1 VENGVKILSKE
12 QIADLNKKGHN
23 LDASGDTLY
32 VIGFILDDSQNN
44 AADPEPFKVATSAV
58 EKIVR
63 KGLARPWL
71 PGKKGD
77 KLHFRPK
84 PDATDAE
91 ILELQRNHA
100 GGEIVDYVMNDEGNR
115 AWGIFKI
122 WPEWKDLFEKEE
134 LSKDLPPF
142 LSPMIGNW
150 VRDEITG
157 EITDGEILHVHSVDH
172 PGYDRAYARF
182 IGKCNGPIDQCM
194 RELRPLAA
202 AGLVKEWRDNSCPCP
217 KNFLNTKLALAS
229 SGMPPTETQP
239 PKSDGSSTPSLETV
253 SKDVESLKSTYSAL
267 SQEVSSIKTMTE
279 AISAKLGITA
289 GDQGAEGGAPPA
301 VAAAGKDDEA
311 KKGKSA
317 EIDAV
322 KAELA
327 ELKKEAK
334 AAKEAEEKRVKMAAE
349 KERRRLARIIAAHEL
364 LVKKTITEDKRK
376 EREDH
381 YFNLKEEGT
390 ENLQDLR
397 LLAATY
403 EEELRKIV
411 PDTEEEAIAIA
422 AAGDEYG
429 IHGDAEP
436 NYDDIE
442 REITEEL

>member
-1 VENGVKILSKE
+1 MENGVKILSKE

-32 VIGFILDDSQNN
+32 VMGFILDDSENS
-44 AADPEPFKVATSAV
+44 AVDPAPFKVSKDAV

-63 KGLARPWL
+63 KGLTRPWL

-91 ILELQRNHA
+91 ILELQKNHA
-100 GGEIVDYVMNDEGNR
+100 GGELVDYVMNEEGNR

-122 WPEWKDLFEKEE
+122 WPEWRDMFENKE
-134 LSKDLPPF
+134 LSEELPPF

-150 VRDEITG
+150 KEDETTG
-157 EITDGEILHVHSVDH
+157 EIIDGELLHVHSVDH

-229 SGMPPTETQP
+229 AGMQPTDTQP
-239 PKSDGSSTPSLETV
+239 PKNDGSSTPSLETV

-289 GDQGAEGGAPPA
+289 GETPEGGAPPA
-301 VAAAGKDDEA
+301 VAAAGKDEDA

-334 AAKEAEEKRVKMAAE
+334 AAKEAEEKRVKTAAE

-364 LVKKTITEDKRK
+364 LVKKSITEDKRK

-429 IHGDAEP
+429 IHGDTEP
-436 NYDDIE
+436 DYDSIE
-442 REITEEL
+442 ASVTEEL

>member
-1 VENGVKILSKE
+1 MENGVRILSKE

-32 VIGFILDDSQNN
+32 VMGFILDDTENTSI
-44 AADPEPFKVATSAV
+44 EPGSFKVAKQAV

-63 KGLARPWL
+63 KGLTRPWL
-71 PGKKGD
+71 PGKKGQE
-77 KLHFRPK
+77 KHFRPS

-91 ILELQRNHA
+91 ILELQKNHA
-100 GGEIVDYVMNDEGNR
+100 GGELVDYVMNEEGNR

-122 WPEWKDLFEKEE
+122 WPEWRDMFENNE
-134 LSKDLPPF
+134 LSEELPPF

-150 VRDEITG
+150 KEDQITG
-157 EITDGEILHVHSVDH
+157 EIIDGELLHVHSVDH

-202 AGLVKEWRDNSCPCP
+202 AGIVKEWRDNSCPCP

-239 PKSDGSSTPSLETV
+239 PKNDGSSTPSLETV

-289 GDQGAEGGAPPA
+289 GDGADGGTPPA
-301 VAAAGKDDEA
+301 VAAAGKDQDGKPKANAEVEA
-311 KKGKSA
+311 
-317 EIDAV
+317 I

-327 ELKKEAK
+327 DLKKEAK
-334 AAKEAEEKRVKMAAE
+334 DAKTAEEKRIKLSQE

-364 LVKKTITEDKRK
+364 LVKKSITDDKRK
-376 EREDH
+376 EREDY
-381 YFNLKEEGT
+381 YFNLKEEGS
-390 ENLQDLR
+390 ENLKDLT
-397 LLAATY
+397 LLAETY
-403 EEELRKIV
+403 EAELKKVV
-411 PDTEEEAIAIA
+411 PDTEEEQIAIA

-429 IHGDAEP
+429 IHGDQEP
-436 NYDDIE
+436 DYDSIE
-442 REITEEL
+442 ASITEDL